1 VNDLRVLQDG
11 IKVKG
16 ETRSE
21 GEIVEDVGD
30 AETDILTTN
39 EMAERVSQSDKE
51 VERTDEEVERID
63 EELERPDW
71 VGEISDEL
79 DEAEERHPEWPG
91 DETESGEKLIGEV
104 VRTGKGPNGRL
115 MVIQDAQT
123 DEKLTVWECKA
134 LHDLMESVNA
144 GDRVGL
150 KFRGWR
156 KSSAGREYRDIQ
168 DVRHPAG

>member
-1 VNDLRVLQDG
+1 VNDLRVKQDG

-16 ETRSE
+16 EPRKK

-39 EMAERVSQSDKE
+39 EMAETVSESA
-51 VERTDEEVERID
+51 EEVEQID
-63 EELERPDW
+63 EELEKPDW
-71 VGEISDEL
+71 AGEISDKL
-79 DEAEERHPEWPG
+79 DEAEERHPKWPG

-104 VRTGKGPNGRL
+104 VRTGEGPNGRL
-115 MVIQDAQT
+115 MVVQDAQT
-123 DEKLTVWECKA
+123 DRKLTVWESKA
-134 LHDLMESVNA
+134 LQDLMESVNA

-156 KSSAGREYRDIQ
+156 KSAAGQQYKDIQ
-168 DVRHPAG
+168 YVHHPAG